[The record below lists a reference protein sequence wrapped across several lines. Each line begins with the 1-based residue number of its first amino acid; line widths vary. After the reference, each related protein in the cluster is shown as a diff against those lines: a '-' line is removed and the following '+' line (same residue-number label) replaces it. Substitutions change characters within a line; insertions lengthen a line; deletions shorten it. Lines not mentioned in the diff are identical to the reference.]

1 MRNPEQPRGGGASRR
16 DAKGRGSERRL
27 GSDGPLERE
36 PPPEFAAAVQ
46 ITDSDRAWVRT
57 HLGPFY
63 YRQLIEDVIRLVKA
77 GKEATVYTCTGH
89 LSTGR
94 ALIAAKVYRQRSQ
107 RSSKNAS
114 DYHQGRGML
123 DEEGNTAR
131 QSGRRSGK
139 PVRQNSKRNV
149 AAMQTSW
156 VMHEYALL
164 EALHGQ
170 GGDVPQPIA
179 SGDNALLMEFIGDEN
194 GPAPTLNGV
203 SIPQDQAQELFD
215 RVLFNVE
222 LLLGMG
228 WVHGD
233 LSAYNMLYHGGR
245 IVLIDFPQVTDCHN
259 NPRARGIFERDIARV
274 AQYFERSGLA
284 IDAPRLAK
292 ELWSKHVREPELPV

>member
-1 MRNPEQPRGGGASRR
+1 MRDREQPRGGGASR
-16 DAKGRGSERRL
+16 DGKGRGSKRRFDA
-27 GSDGPLERE
+27 DGPLERE

-46 ITDSDRAWVRT
+46 ITDSERVWVRK

-63 YRQLIEDVIRLVKA
+63 ERQLIEDVIRRVKA

-114 DYHQGRGML
+114 DYYQGRGLL
-123 DEEGNTAR
+123 DEEGNSVR
-131 QSGRRSGK
+131 QDGRRSGK
-139 PVRQNSKRNV
+139 PVRQNSKRGK
-149 AAMQTSW
+149 AALQTSW
-156 VMHEYALL
+156 LMHEYTLL
-164 EALHGQ
+164 EALHNQ

-179 SGDNALLMEFIGDEN
+179 SGDNAVLMEFVGDEN
-194 GPAPTLNGV
+194 GPAPSLNDV
-203 SIPQDQAQELFD
+203 EIPQDQAQTLFD

-245 IVLIDFPQVTDCHN
+245 IVLIDFPQVTDCNN
-259 NPRARGIFERDIARV
+259 NPRARGIFERDIERI
-274 AQYFERSGLA
+274 AQYFERSGLV

-292 ELWSKHVREPELPV
+292 ELWSKHVPEQELLC